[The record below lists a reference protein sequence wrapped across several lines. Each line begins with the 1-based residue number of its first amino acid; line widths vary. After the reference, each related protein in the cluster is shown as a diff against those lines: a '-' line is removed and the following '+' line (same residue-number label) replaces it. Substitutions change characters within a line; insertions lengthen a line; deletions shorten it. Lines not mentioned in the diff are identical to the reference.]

1 MPRRNRRQRLRR
13 ARRAHTFGGI
23 LLAAFA
29 ALTVAALAACG
40 DASAP
45 SQSDTPDP
53 SDAGPT
59 AAAPAPPSDAAD
71 DADLSL
77 CEAQFKTAAELIAMG
92 VASTED
98 LDAATSWCGSV
109 ADWEAAAAKFPAAL
123 RGKGP
128 MDDLRERCTRMPA
141 HVDLCRQVQ

>member
-1 MPRRNRRQRLRR
+1 MPRRDRRQRLRR

-45 SQSDTPDP
+45 DQAGTPD
-53 SDAGPT
+53 AGGANTT
-59 AAAPAPPSDAAD
+59 AAAPTPPSEAAD

-77 CEAQFKTAAELIAMG
+77 CEAQFKSAADMIAMG